1 MNQKN
6 NQEKSSNKNQPKEV
20 KLSRV
25 FFYYWK
31 FARNYKWWYLLI
43 TLLEGVG
50 DGLFMVGTPYVS
62 KYLINA
68 LNDGADWVVIEKYFI
83 IIILI
88 YIFSSLFRRLAVH
101 LAIKHDVDCIND
113 IIKYAF
119 KNVISKDI
127 SFFDNSFVGGL
138 VNKMQKF
145 AVAFNTLVEGL
156 RGDLFTTV
164 VRIVFSVAIVF
175 LVDVRIGLVF
185 IIWFLVYITVTT
197 LLLRHKLKLDYIKSK
212 SVSKRLSVAADAVG
226 NAFNIKTF
234 SAQKKEMAYH
244 GKVTDKSR
252 EAVLRSWNWGNFSEV
267 ITSLQ
272 FLILEVVALGWSL
285 KLWSRGEL
293 TVGDIVMIQSYFALF
308 LSALWSIDRLFKRL
322 VQAISDAKEMVEI
335 FDQKVKIKD
344 VKNAQKLKVTKGE
357 IVFQNTTFSYPN
369 QKENVFNRFNL
380 KIPAGQ
386 RVGLVGTSGA
396 GKTTITKLLLRFID
410 LDKGK
415 ILIDGQNIAKV
426 TQNSLRNN
434 ISYVPQEPV
443 LFHRSIYENIAYA
456 NPKAGRKKVLEAS
469 KKAHV
474 DEFVQTLEKGYDTL
488 VGERGV
494 KLSGG
499 QKQRVA
505 IARAFL
511 KNAPILVLD
520 EATSALDSVS
530 EELIQDALFK
540 LMEGKTVIVVA
551 HRLSTVQRLDRILVI
566 EDGEIKEDGSHQELL
581 QKNGLYK
588 NFWKK
593 QTRRF
598 VGDK

>member
-6 NQEKSSNKNQPKEV
+6 NLKEQNNKNQPKEV

-31 FARNYKWWYLLI
+31 FARKYKWWFVTVTFLFS
-43 TLLEGVG
+43 VG
-50 DGLFMVGTPYVS
+50 NGLFTVGTPYFS
-62 KYLINA
+62 KILIND
-68 LNDGADWVVIEKYFI
+68 LNNHKEWTEIQLIFLG
-83 IIILI
+83 IILL
-88 YIFSSLFRRLAVH
+88 FVLSSLFLRLATH
-101 LAIKHDVDCIND
+101 LAIKYEVRALND
-113 IIKYAF
+113 LIKYTF
-119 KNVISKDI
+119 RQVTRRQL
-127 SFFDNSFVGGL
+127 SFFEDAFVGTL
-138 VNKMQKF
+138 ISRMEKF
-145 AVAFNTLVEGL
+145 AVAFTVLREGIFET
-156 RGDLFTTV
+156 LFTV
-164 VRIVFSVAIVF
+164 VVKIIVSVVIIF
-175 LVDVRIGLVF
+175 FVDTRIGLMF
-185 IIWFLVYITVTT
+185 AGWFVIYVLTTV
-197 LLLRHKLKLDYIKSK
+197 LILRKKMKLDDTKTRL
-212 SVSKRLSVAADAVG
+212 VSKRIGVAADIIT
-226 NAFNIKTF
+226 NILNMKIFASRQRELNYYAIIT
-234 SAQKKEMAYH
+234 E
-244 GKVTDKSR
+244 KSKN
-252 EAVLRSWNWGNFSEV
+252 AVLRSWNWGNFQDVVSAILFAVLE
-267 ITSLQ
+267 
-272 FLILEVVALGWSL
+272 FLALGL
-285 KLWSRGEL
+285 ALRLWHQGKL

-308 LSALWSIDRLFKRL
+308 LTSLWSISGLFKRL
-322 VQAISDAKEMVEI
+322 LQAISDAKEMVEI
-335 FDQKVKIKD
+335 FDKEVKIKD
-344 VKNAQKLKVTKGE
+344 VRNAKKLKVVKGE
-357 IVFQNTTFSYPN
+357 IVFQDTTFSYPN

-415 ILIDGQNIAKV
+415 ILIDGQDIAKV
-426 TQNSLRNN
+426 TQNSLRKS

-456 NPKAGRKKVLEAS
+456 NPKAKKEEVIKVS
-469 KKAHV
+469 KKAYV

-540 LMEGKTVIVVA
+540 LMENKTVIVVA

-581 QKNGLYK
+581 RKGGLYK

-593 QTRRF
+593 QTERF
-598 VGDK
+598 E

>member
-1 MNQKN
+1 MTKN
-6 NQEKSSNKNQPKEV
+6 NKNATRKPTEV

-25 FFYYWK
+25 FFHYWK
-31 FARNYKWWYLLI
+31 FTKKYKGWYLLI
-43 TLLEGVG
+43 STGFIFGNVV
-50 DGLFMVGTPYVS
+50 FIVGTPYFS
-62 KYLINA
+62 KKLIDIMSMERDLSEVWLTFSIIVGIFILSSILLRTSTA
-68 LNDGADWVVIEKYFI
+68 LN
-83 IIILI
+83 
-88 YIFSSLFRRLAVH
+88 
-101 LAIKHDVDCIND
+101 
-113 IIKYAF
+113 IKYQMKTIVTLYYYVFNTLNKHSIAF
-119 KNVISKDI
+119 FENT
-127 SFFDNSFVGGL
+127 FVGAL
-138 VNKMQKF
+138 VNKADKF
-145 AVAFNTLVEGL
+145 VVAFEDIMDIFMLNLFITVGQVIVSIGVLFFINIKLGL
-156 RGDLFTTV
+156 MSLLWFVIYLIVNILF
-164 VRIVFSVAIVF
+164 VRKLLKIDFKKAQTITNRVSLLADTIGNILNLKIFASQNIENKKYENIVNKARDAVLISWNFQNKQEIVNAFLF
-175 LVDVRIGLVF
+175 LVLEFFTVGY
-185 IIWFLVYITVTT
+185 II
-197 LLLRHKLKLDYIKSK
+197 
-212 SVSKRLSVAADAVG
+212 
-226 NAFNIKTF
+226 
-234 SAQKKEMAYH
+234 
-244 GKVTDKSR
+244 
-252 EAVLRSWNWGNFSEV
+252 
-267 ITSLQ
+267 
-272 FLILEVVALGWSL
+272 
-285 KLWSRGEL
+285 KLWSVNKA
-293 TVGDIVMIQSYFALF
+293 TIGDVVLVQSYFLLF
-308 LSALWSIDRLFKRL
+308 LTSLWSVGK
-322 VQAISDAKEMVEI
+322 AIKKIVKAIADAKEMVEI
-335 FDQKVKIKD
+335 LDQDIEIKD
-344 VKNAQKLKVTKGE
+344 IKNAKKLKVIKGE

-369 QKENVFNRFNL
+369 QKENIFNSFNL

-415 ILIDGQNIAKV
+415 ILVDEQNIAKV

-456 NPKAGRKKVLEAS
+456 NPTASKKEILEAS

-474 DEFVQTLEKGYDTL
+474 DEFVQTLEGGYDTL

-499 QKQRVA
+499 QKQRMA

-530 EELIQDALFK
+530 EELIQDALFN
-540 LMEGKTVIVVA
+540 LMKGKTVIVVA

-566 EDGEIKEDGSHQELL
+566 EDGEIREDGSHQKLL

-598 VGDK
+598 LEE

>member
-1 MNQKN
+1 MSIINNQKKN
-6 NQEKSSNKNQPKEV
+6 NKKNKPTEV

-31 FARNYKWWYLLI
+31 FARKYKWWFISIALLSSI
-43 TLLEGVG
+43 GN
-50 DGLFMVGTPYVS
+50 GLFTVGTPYLS
-62 KYLINA
+62 KILINA
-68 LNDGADWVVIEKYFI
+68 LNNHEEWAKIKVIFFEIISLFI
-83 IIILI
+83 L
-88 YIFSSLFRRLAVH
+88 SSLFLRFTTY
-101 LAIKHDVDCIND
+101 LAIKYDVESLND
-113 IIKYAF
+113 LIKYTF
-119 KNVISKDI
+119 QQVTRQQLL
-127 SFFDNSFVGGL
+127 FFEDSFVGTL
-138 VNKMQKF
+138 ISRMEKF
-145 AVAFNTLVEGL
+145 VIAFNVLREGIFEN
-156 RGDLFTTV
+156 LFTIFAKI
-164 VRIVFSVAIVF
+164 IVSMIIIFF
-175 LVDVRIGLVF
+175 VDMRIGF
-185 IIWFLVYITVTT
+185 IFAGWFIVYVLTAVLI
-197 LLLRHKLKLDYIKSK
+197 LRKKMKIDDVKTRL
-212 SVSKRLSVAADAVG
+212 VSKRVGVAADAIT
-226 NAFNIKTF
+226 NMLNIKIF
-234 SAQKKEMAYH
+234 SSHQRELDYH
-244 GKVTDKSR
+244 GIITEKSKN
-252 EAVLRSWNWGNFSEV
+252 AVISSWNWGNFQDIVSA
-267 ITSLQ
+267 IL
-272 FLILEVVALGWSL
+272 FAILEFLALGLSL
-285 KLWSRGEL
+285 RLWHQGEL

-308 LSALWSIDRLFKRL
+308 LTSLWSISNLFRRLL
-322 VQAISDAKEMVEI
+322 QAISDAKEMVEI
-335 FDQKVKIKD
+335 LDREVEIKD
-344 VKNAQKLKVTKGE
+344 IKNAQKLKVTKGE
-357 IVFQNTTFSYPN
+357 IVFQDTTFSYPN
-369 QKENVFNRFNL
+369 QKENVFNEFNL
-380 KIPAGQ
+380 KILAGQ

-415 ILIDGQNIAKV
+415 ILVDGQNIAKV

-443 LFHRSIYENIAYA
+443 LFHRSVYENIAYA
-456 NPKAGRKKVLEAS
+456 NPRANKKEVLQAS

-530 EELIQDALFK
+530 EELIQDALFN

-593 QTRRF
+593 QTERF
-598 VGDK
+598 E